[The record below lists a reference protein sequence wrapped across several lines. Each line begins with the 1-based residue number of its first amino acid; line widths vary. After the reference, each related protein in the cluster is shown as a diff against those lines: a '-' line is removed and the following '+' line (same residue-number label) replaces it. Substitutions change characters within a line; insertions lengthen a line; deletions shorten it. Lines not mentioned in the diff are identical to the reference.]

1 MSGQKD
7 SLIHELKHQ
16 IRLLE
21 KQNEQ
26 FSGRMEEKLLL
37 WLVNETIQESN
48 DPDEM
53 LANILERISVILDI
67 PFSTC
72 CQIHENQVVSLSAY
86 AMNESF
92 RLKGCGIQISKILT
106 DNLNEGPQFIP
117 VDLFEKFQITTIK
130 EIPPNIRQIS
140 LFPFQSL
147 HIPFGVFLFFEEI
160 SGKSPLFFMK
170 TTVQCL
176 ISFAVQKLEKL
187 SLLKELKELNYSFE
201 SKVRLRTQEIRAN
214 YEKLQ
219 KELKDHKKKV
229 KKLKLD
235 KESEKNSLPF
245 DLEYNLMKNIGMEIR
260 TPLNGIMGFS
270 EMIRDDSVKR
280 KQKEH
285 YIDIIKSCGKSL
297 MKIVDDAVDY
307 SWLISG
313 NLKLNKTEFAIAPFF
328 TQLYDHFKMD
338 EMFRHRE
345 NLILK
350 LNINIPANQKVVADQ
365 DRLWQIM
372 ANLIGNAI
380 KFTGTGVIEIGCIIG
395 KIPTSVVSKERPG
408 LIFFVKDTGI
418 GIDPS
423 VRDYIFD
430 PFFKV
435 EHEISE
441 LVGGIGLGL
450 TIAQKITYMMDGEIW
465 FDSAEKLSGSEFYVA
480 IPDILIN
487 FREETTEKMRID
499 ENDNINWENKRLLIV
514 EDDEMSFLYLKEILK
529 STSAGLLHA
538 KTGPQAIEMFTD
550 HSDIDLVLMDIKLPG
565 ISGYEATRQIKQI
578 RNVPVIAQ
586 TAYAMADDQKKSIE
600 VGCDEYIS
608 KPINRKKLLLAIE
621 RLLNKEK

>member
-1 MSGQKD
+1 M
-7 SLIHELKHQ
+7 HELKHQ

-21 KQNEQ
+21 NQNEQ
-26 FSGRMEEKLLL
+26 FSGRMEERLIL

-53 LANILERISVILDI
+53 LANVLERISVILDI
-67 PFSTC
+67 PCSTC
-72 CQIHENQVVSLSAY
+72 CQIHENQLVLLSAY
-86 AMNESF
+86 AMNQTF
-92 RLKGCGIQISKILT
+92 RLKGCGIQISKNLT
-106 DNLNEGPQFIP
+106 DKLNKGPQFIP
-117 VDLFEKFQITTIK
+117 VDLFEGFQITTKI

-160 SGKSPLFFMK
+160 SGKSPLAVMK
-170 TTVQCL
+170 TTVQYL
-176 ISFAVQKLEKL
+176 ISFAIQKLEKL

-219 KELKDHKKKV
+219 KEVKDHKKKV

-235 KESEKNSLPF
+235 NESDKNPLPF
-245 DLEYNLMKNIGMEIR
+245 DLVNNLMKNIGMEIR
-260 TPLNGIMGFS
+260 TPLNGILGFS
-270 EMIRDDSVKR
+270 EMIRDDSIESN
-280 KQKEH
+280 QKEH
-285 YIDIIKSCGKSL
+285 YVDIIKSCGKSL

-313 NLKLNKTEFAIAPFF
+313 NIKLNKTEFAIAPFF

-338 EMFRHRE
+338 ELFRHRE

-350 LNINIPANQKVVADQ
+350 LNINIPANQKVIADK

-380 KFTGTGVIEIGCIIG
+380 KFTGAGVIEIGCTIDKTRI
-395 KIPTSVVSKERPG
+395 TMDSKDRLG
-408 LIFFVKDTGI
+408 LIFFVKDSGI

-423 VRDYIFD
+423 LRNHIFD

-441 LVGGIGLGL
+441 LIGGIGLGL
-450 TIAQKITYMMDGEIW
+450 TIAQKITRMMEGKIW
-465 FDSAEKLSGSEFYVA
+465 FAPAEGTSGTEFYVA
-480 IPDILIN
+480 IPDILVN
-487 FREETTEKMRID
+487 YREETTEGRHFD
-499 ENDNINWENKRLLIV
+499 ENNNLNWENKRFLIV

-529 STSAGLLHA
+529 STGAGLLHA
-538 KTGPQAIEMFTD
+538 RTGPQAIELFMD
-550 HSDIDLVLMDIKLPG
+550 NSDIDLVLMDIKLPG
-565 ISGYEATRQIKQI
+565 ISGYEVTRQIKQI
-578 RNVPVIAQ
+578 RKVPVIAQ

-621 RLLNKEK
+621 RLLNKEKLVGNGYGI